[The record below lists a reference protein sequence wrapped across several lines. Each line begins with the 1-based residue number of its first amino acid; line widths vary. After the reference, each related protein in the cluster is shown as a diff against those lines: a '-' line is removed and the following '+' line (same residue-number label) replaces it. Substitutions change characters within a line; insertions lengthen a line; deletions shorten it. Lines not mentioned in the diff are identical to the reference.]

1 MKYYISLYGKVKIG
15 LPSIINYVKH
25 PRHSHVIHSV
35 RAHVGFCRLLY
46 YNTRMKFIV
55 LKFIL
60 EIDPFW
66 YLNDKT
72 NSGGKNYGT
81 CNVLGLAKQ
90 MGHN

>member
-25 PRHSHVIHSV
+25 LRHSHVTHSV

-60 EIDPFW
+60 EIGPFW

-72 NSGGKNYGT
+72 NSGGKKLRNLQCVRFSKTNG
-81 CNVLGLAKQ
+81 A
-90 MGHN
+90 